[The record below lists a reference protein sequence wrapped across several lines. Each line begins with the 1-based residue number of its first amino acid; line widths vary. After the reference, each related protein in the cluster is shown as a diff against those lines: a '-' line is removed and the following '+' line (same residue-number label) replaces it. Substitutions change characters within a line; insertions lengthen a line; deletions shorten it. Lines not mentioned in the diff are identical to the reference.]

1 MYSRVPS
8 RATLPALIPPGAAMV
23 PTQFRQYRLLE
34 LMIFLPLALST
45 RRLHFLTL
53 FKLPGA
59 GKQALAQLA
68 ALEAIRYNAVS
79 TQPDD
84 FVSWQSLIAT

>member
-1 MYSRVPS
+1 M
-8 RATLPALIPPGAAMV
+8 
-23 PTQFRQYRLLE
+23 
-34 LMIFLPLALST
+34 
-45 RRLHFLTL
+45 
-53 FKLPGA
+53 
-59 GKQALAQLA
+59 ALAQLA